1 VDVRVIS
8 ATNRSLPDLVGR
20 GQFREDL
27 MYRIMVVHLEV
38 PPLRERREDIR
49 QLVEYIIA
57 NGGTSLAVS
66 EAALQALE
74 GYRWPGN
81 VRELQNV
88 IEQLVWLHSG
98 DTVGV
103 NDLPPGLVNSK
114 HGVLTPA
121 RERRKRV
128 ADHLYD
134 ALVSR
139 SCSFWEHV
147 YPLFI
152 NRDLTRADLIAL
164 VRQGLAASSGNYRA
178 LLQLFGMAPADYKR
192 FLNLLSTHGCTVD
205 FREFRTGTASAGS
218 MIEPAFKFPMAK
230 ANLTVGDRARSGGY
244 SA

>member
-8 ATNRSLPDLVGR
+8 ATNRSLTDLVGR

-49 QLVEYIIA
+49 RLVQHITESR
-57 NGGTSLAVS
+57 GTSLAIS

-81 VRELQNV
+81 IRELQNV
-88 IEQLVWLHSG
+88 VEQLVWLQPG

-103 NDLPPGLVNSK
+103 NDLPPWLVNSG

-147 YPLFI
+147 YPMFI
-152 NRDLTRADLIAL
+152 NRDLTRADLITL

-178 LLQLFGMAPADYKR
+178 LLQLFGMGPADYKR

-205 FREFRTGTASAGS
+205 FREFRSGTAAVDRP
-218 MIEPAFKFPMAK
+218 IEPAFRLPMAK
-230 ANLTVGDRARSGGY
+230 AALTVGGRARSGGY
-244 SA
+244 PA